1 MRTPVRALAVGAL
14 SLSILLSACGGG
26 EEQATKE
33 AAATPTPGGQAIPIA
48 SLADLKSFRYS
59 ITMHIEIPGLEDE
72 LFPGFAALLSDVE
85 IRGASVAPDKSEM
98 QMTLGESGQVMGAV
112 VIGERTWFSSGEE
125 WTETPNRASDVSLLS
140 PEKVSG
146 SVIDE
151 EAFAGAKPTKEK
163 LNGVDALHYTANQSG
178 LGSLRELLGVAEPE
192 NDVPVETRMELWL
205 TEDGGYPVRLMI
217 DARGKDAEGEEVSVQ
232 LEMNVTDLND
242 PGIEIEPPHS

>member
-26 EEQATKE
+26 EGKTAKE
-33 AAATPTPGGQAIPIA
+33 GTQTPTPGGQAIPIA
-48 SLADLKSFRYS
+48 SLAELKSFRYS

-72 LFPGFAALLSDVE
+72 LLPGFAALLSDVE

-125 WTETPNRASDVSLLS
+125 WTETPNGAPDVSLLS

-151 EAFAGAKPTKEK
+151 EAFAGAEPTKEK
-163 LNGVDALHYTANQSG
+163 MNGVDALHYTANQSG

-192 NDVPVETRMELWL
+192 NDVPVETRMDLWL
-205 TEDGGYPVRLMI
+205 TEDGGYPVRMVI
-217 DARGKDAEGEEVSVQ
+217 DAGGTDTEGEEVSVQ

>member
-14 SLSILLSACGGG
+14 SLSILLSACGG
-26 EEQATKE
+26 EEDQTPKE
-33 AAATPTPGGQAIPIA
+33 ATEPPISGGQTIPVA
-48 SLADLKSFRYS
+48 SLTELKSFRYS

-112 VIGERTWFSSGEE
+112 AIGERTWFSSGEE
-125 WTETPNRASDVSLLS
+125 WTETPNGAPDGSLLS
-140 PEKVSG
+140 PGKLSG

-151 EAFAGAKPTKEK
+151 KAFAGAKPAKETM
-163 LNGVDALHYTANQSG
+163 NGVDALHYTADQSG
-178 LGSLRELLGVAEPE
+178 LGSLADLLGVAEPE
-192 NDVPVETRMELWL
+192 NDVPVETKMDLWL
-205 TEDGGYPVRLMI
+205 TEDGGYPVRVVI
-217 DARGKDAEGEEVSVQ
+217 DARGTDAEGREMSVQ
-232 LEMNVTDLND
+232 LELNVTDLND

>member
-1 MRTPVRALAVGAL
+1 MRTPARALAVGAL
-14 SLSILLSACGGG
+14 SLSILLS
-26 EEQATKE
+26 
-33 AAATPTPGGQAIPIA
+33 
-48 SLADLKSFRYS
+48 
-59 ITMHIEIPGLEDE
+59 
-72 LFPGFAALLSDVE
+72 DVE
-85 IRGASVAPDKSEM
+85 TRGASVAPDKSEM
-98 QMTLGESGQVMGAV
+98 QMTPGESGQTMGAV

-125 WTETPNRASDVSLLS
+125 WTETPNGAPDVSLLS

-151 EAFAGAKPTKEK
+151 ETFAGAEPTKEK
-163 LNGVDALHYTANQSG
+163 MNGVDALHYTANQSG

-192 NDVPVETRMELWL
+192 NDVPVETKMDLWL

-217 DARGKDAEGEEVSVQ
+217 DAGGTDTEGEEVSVQ

>member
-192 NDVPVETRMELWL
+192 NDVPVETRMDLWL

>member
-1 MRTPVRALAVGAL
+1 
-14 SLSILLSACGGG
+14 
-26 EEQATKE
+26 
-33 AAATPTPGGQAIPIA
+33 
-48 SLADLKSFRYS
+48 
-59 ITMHIEIPGLEDE
+59 
-72 LFPGFAALLSDVE
+72 
-85 IRGASVAPDKSEM
+85 M

-125 WTETPNRASDVSLLS
+125 WTETPNGAPDVSLLS

-151 EAFAGAKPTKEK
+151 EAFAGAEPTKEK
-163 LNGVDALHYTANQSG
+163 MNGVDALHYTANQSG

-192 NDVPVETRMELWL
+192 NDVPVETRMDLWL
-205 TEDGGYPVRLMI
+205 TEDGGYPVRMVI
-217 DARGKDAEGEEVSVQ
+217 DAGGTDTEGEEVSVQ

>member
-1 MRTPVRALAVGAL
+1 MRTPVQALAVGAL

-26 EEQATKE
+26 GDQTAKE
-33 AAATPTPGGQAIPIA
+33 AAATPTPGRQAIPIA
-48 SLADLKSFRYS
+48 SLAELKSFRYS

-72 LFPGFAALLSDVE
+72 LLPGFAALLSDVE

-125 WTETPNRASDVSLLS
+125 WTETPNGAPDVSLLS

-151 EAFAGAKPTKEK
+151 EVFAGAEPTKEK
-163 LNGVDALHYTANQSG
+163 MNGVDALHYTANQSG

-192 NDVPVETRMELWL
+192 NDVPVETKMDLWL
-205 TEDGGYPVRLMI
+205 TEDGGYPVRMVI
-217 DARGKDAEGEEVSVQ
+217 DAGGTDTEGEEVSVQ

>member
-26 EEQATKE
+26 EEQTAKE
-33 AAATPTPGGQAIPIA
+33 AAETPTSGGQAIPVA
-48 SLADLKSFRYS
+48 SLTELKSFRYS

-112 VIGERTWFSSGEE
+112 AIGERTWFSSGEE
-125 WTETPNRASDVSLLS
+125 WTETPNGAPDVSLLS

-151 EAFAGAKPTKEK
+151 EAFAGAKPTTEK
-163 LNGVDALHYTANQSG
+163 MNGVDALHYTANQSG
-178 LGSLRELLGVAEPE
+178 LGALRELLGVAEPE
-192 NDVPVETRMELWL
+192 NDVPVETRMDLWL
-205 TEDGGYPVRLMI
+205 TEDGGYPVKLMI
-217 DARGKDAEGEEVSVQ
+217 DAGGTDTEGREMSIH

-242 PGIEIEPPHS
+242 PGIEIVPPHS

>member
-59 ITMHIEIPGLEDE
+59 ITLHLEIPGLEDE

>member
-1 MRTPVRALAVGAL
+1 MRTPVRALALGAL
-14 SLSILLSACGGG
+14 SLSILLSACGGR
-26 EEQATKE
+26 EEQTTTEATE
-33 AAATPTPGGQAIPIA
+33 TPTSGGQAIPIA
-48 SLADLKSFRYS
+48 SLAELKSFRYS

-85 IRGASVAPDKSEM
+85 IRGASAAPDKSEM

-125 WTETPNRASDVSLLS
+125 WTETLNGAPDVSLLS

-151 EAFAGAKPTKEK
+151 EAFAGAEPTKEK
-163 LNGVDALHYTANQSG
+163 MNGVDALHYTANQSG

-192 NDVPVETRMELWL
+192 NDVPVETRMDLWL
-205 TEDGGYPVRLMI
+205 TEDGGYPVRMAI
-217 DARGKDAEGEEVSVQ
+217 DAGGTDAAGGEVSVQ

>member
-48 SLADLKSFRYS
+48 SLAELKSFRYS

-151 EAFAGAKPTKEK
+151 EVFAGAEPTKEK
-163 LNGVDALHYTANQSG
+163 MNGVDALHYTANQSG